1 MLNQIFTEAENRMK
15 KVIKSVRVDFGT
27 VRTGRANPDMF
38 ETVMVNYY
46 GSSTPLNQLAKI
58 QIPEAK
64 QVIIQPY
71 DKGCIEDI
79 EKALLE
85 SKLGLNPNN
94 DGNVIRIN
102 IPDLTEERRKE
113 LTGVVKE
120 YVEDGKITLRKIRR
134 DARDEVDLLES
145 ESEIS
150 EDEAHRAKQ
159 KIQEMTKK
167 YEAYLDELLEK
178 KTEEIMSF

>member
-1 MLNQIFTEAENRMK
+1 MLNSIYRETENRMK
-15 KVIKSVRVDFGT
+15 KVVDAVCREFGS
-27 VRTGRANPDMF
+27 VRTGRANPEMF
-38 ETVMVNYY
+38 ETVKVCYY
-46 GSSTPLNQLAKI
+46 GAQTPLNQLAKI
-58 QIPEAK
+58 QIPDAK

-79 EKALLE
+79 EKALME
-85 SKLGLNPNN
+85 SKLGLTPNN

-120 YVEDGKITLRKIRR
+120 YAEEGKISLRKIRR
-134 DARDEVDLLES
+134 DARDEIDLLEE

-150 EDEAHRAKQ
+150 EDDAHRAKEQ
-159 KIQEMTKK
+159 IQELTKK
-167 YEAYLDELLEK
+167 YENYLDDLLEK
-178 KTEEIMSF
+178 KSDEIMSF